1 MVPSLLAAPVLIR
14 WVRLARDAVELEG
27 EGRATEAT
35 CPTCGTTS
43 TMVHA
48 RYRRRPAD
56 LPWRGYPVRL
66 VLRVR
71 RFRCVNPACRRATFA
86 EDFGE
91 FLPRRAQRTREAT
104 AYLRR
109 AANTSG
115 GEAGARLIEGLG
127 LKGSPDTLLRL
138 LRREPSSVVVAPR
151 VLGVDDLAL
160 RRRQTY
166 ATLLVDLETWGA
178 PL

>member
-1 MVPSLLAAPVLIR
+1 
-14 WVRLARDAVELEG
+14 
-27 EGRATEAT
+27 
-35 CPTCGTTS
+35 
-43 TMVHA
+43 MVHA

-71 RFRCVNPACRRATFA
+71 RFRCVNPACRRATFG